1 MIAYLALNVLCRR
14 VPVGVNLL
22 AVDMAGRYC
31 NSNSNLFLYMEYLA
45 LDLRVTPLE
54 QGKDIILAE
63 M

>member
-1 MIAYLALNVLCRR
+1 MCRR

-31 NSNSNLFLYMEYLA
+31 NSNSNLFFIYMEYLA

-54 QGKDIILAE
+54 QGKDIIP
-63 M
+63 